1 MRTQGLGEAVG
12 VELVRRKGGG
22 GRAMN
27 DYTYIVNAYPIEL
40 DMRHHRHV

>member
-27 DYTYIVNAYPIEL
+27 DYIYSVNAYPIEL